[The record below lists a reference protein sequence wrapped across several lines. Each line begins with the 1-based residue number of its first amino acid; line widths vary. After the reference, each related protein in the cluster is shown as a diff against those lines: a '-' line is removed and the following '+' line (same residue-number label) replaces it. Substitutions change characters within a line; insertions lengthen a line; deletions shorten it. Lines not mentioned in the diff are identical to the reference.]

1 MKKIN
6 PLTGKD
12 SRGRKPLPEKEKQVV
27 VTIFV
32 KAKHLRAATKDA
44 AIIELKYK
52 V

>member
-1 MKKIN
+1 MRKIN

-27 VTIFV
+27 VTFFV
-32 KAKHLRAATKDA
+32 KAKHLKAAKKDA
-44 AIIELKYK
+44 AVIEQKYK